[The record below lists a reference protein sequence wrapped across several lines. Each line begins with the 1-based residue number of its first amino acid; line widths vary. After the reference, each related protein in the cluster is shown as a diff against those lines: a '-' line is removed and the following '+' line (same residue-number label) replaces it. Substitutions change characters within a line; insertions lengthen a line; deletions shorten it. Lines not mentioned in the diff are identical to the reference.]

1 MLLNCHE
8 KRTLSFVVADAT
20 CNTSSSYTFIGP
32 CIADAILSKG
42 EDGMFRHS
50 SEHTEL
56 KPAPEAMENSHTLIL
71 SSLVSVETDNRGR
84 DGISCTNMELT

>member
-1 MLLNCHE
+1 MLLVIHLHH
-8 KRTLSFVVADAT
+8 T
-20 CNTSSSYTFIGP
+20 P
-32 CIADAILSKG
+32 CIADAILSRG

-56 KPAPEAMENSHTLIL
+56 KPTPKAMENSHTVIL

-84 DGISCTNMELT
+84 DEISCSTNMELT